1 MKILTLSHEDFRWVA
16 ERKGFEPL
24 VPAMSTTVFETAPF
38 DHSGISPGQVQ
49 NYNNYAIFQTLNQY
63 MEQATL
69 SWILSMYF

>member
-1 MKILTLSHEDFRWVA
+1 
-16 ERKGFEPL
+16 
-24 VPAMSTTVFETAPF
+24 
-38 DHSGISPGQVQ
+38 VQ